1 MGYVP
6 VKSAPAALRPGTML
20 KVNSDDSCSW
30 SQVTFVVVEN
40 MQVTPGQVAGS
51 PAAFPPTQQHG
62 AYQQPGFAVS
72 ASGHQQQP
80 PSLMTS
86 PPPRRDYS
94 RQMITLNSIQIAN
107 TVLNVS
113 FGIAEIFL
121 RSLIAYIGV
130 SIWAP
135 LCVSFCFISMRN
147 RLGRVDA
154 LFFPAAFLCSLSSCY
169 VNVWISAKR
178 FQSITV
184 PLFSSSM
191 V

>member
-1 MGYVP
+1 
-6 VKSAPAALRPGTML
+6 
-20 KVNSDDSCSW
+20 
-30 SQVTFVVVEN
+30 

-121 RSLIAYIGV
+121 RSVIAVIGV
-130 SIWAP
+130 SIWVP

-154 LFFPAAFLCSLSSCY
+154 LFFQQLSSARY
-169 VNVWISAKR
+169 QVVMLMFEQVPNVSNRSQCLSFLPPWFNIKLRAFFS
-178 FQSITV
+178 FFFYFFLT
-184 PLFSSSM
+184 LF
-191 V
+191 